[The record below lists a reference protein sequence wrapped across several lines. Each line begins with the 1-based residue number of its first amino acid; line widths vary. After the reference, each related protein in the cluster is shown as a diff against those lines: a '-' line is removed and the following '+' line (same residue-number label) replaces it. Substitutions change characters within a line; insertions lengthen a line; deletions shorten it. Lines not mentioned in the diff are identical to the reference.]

1 MAAEKC
7 RCLYNY
13 IHAKVQQKNSG
24 KDTDGTT
31 NGTLP
36 WNSQLTDVV
45 TNVDVDAIVD
55 VDTNVR
61 GAICELG
68 QQIFNRAG

>member
-1 MAAEKC
+1 MATEKC

-13 IHAKVQQKNSG
+13 IHAKVQQKNYG
-24 KDTDGTT
+24 TDKDGTT
-31 NGTLP
+31 KGTLP

-61 GAICELG
+61 GAMCELG
-68 QQIFNRAG
+68 QRMFNRAG